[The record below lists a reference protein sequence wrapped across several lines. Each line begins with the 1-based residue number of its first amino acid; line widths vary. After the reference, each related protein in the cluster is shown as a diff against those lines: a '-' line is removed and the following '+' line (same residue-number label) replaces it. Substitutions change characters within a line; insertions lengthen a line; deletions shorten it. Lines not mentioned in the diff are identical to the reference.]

1 VLAANFLSYSMTCI
15 PTFDF
20 APYRCTGVVYGTL
33 LNDPRSLLAL
43 GDAVQQ
49 APYKAAPQA
58 PVLYMKPRNTLA
70 VSGSPLS
77 CPADSTALKIGANI
91 GIVIGRTACRVSPDE
106 ARHYIAGYTIVNDVS
121 LPMESYYR
129 PSIRLIARDG
139 FCPIGPAVVPAAAIA
154 DPDALTVKVYLDGKL
169 VQRSS
174 TSGRQRSVAAL
185 LSAVTDFM
193 TLQPGDILLLGE
205 AADAPLARPG
215 QQVAIDIEGLGR
227 LENPVVA
234 ESPAEDLAKEAV
246 A

>member
-1 VLAANFLSYSMTCI
+1 MTRI

-43 GDAVQQ
+43 GNAVQQ
-49 APYKAAPQA
+49 APYKSAPEA

-70 VSGSPLS
+70 ISGSPLS
-77 CPADSTALKIGANI
+77 CPAGCAALKIGANL
-91 GIVIGRTACRVSPDE
+91 GIVIGRTACRVSPGE
-106 ARHYIAGYTIVNDVS
+106 ALNYIAGYTIVNDAT

-129 PSIRLIARDG
+129 PSIRFIARDG
-139 FCPIGPAVVPAAAIA
+139 FCPIGPAVVQASAIA
-154 DPDALTVKVYLDGKL
+154 DPDALAVKVSLDGEL
-169 VQRSS
+169 VQSSS

-215 QQVAIDIEGLGR
+215 QHITIEIEGLGC
-227 LENPVVA
+227 LESHVVA
-234 ESPAEDLAKEAV
+234 EQPAEDLAKEPMA
-246 A
+246 